1 MNASRIPNLRILIGG
16 AVRGAIGGKRRFR
29 GKLWALERVLG
40 GKRKGDE
47 CMWSTL
53 TEKMKKGLCVS
64 VVAGL
69 ALAGAG
75 YAADKD
81 TLIIANTADAITL
94 DVTQIRDN
102 QSGNVRLQTHDGLL
116 VIDEKGE
123 LQPVLAERWEQPDAL
138 TYVFYLKKGI
148 KFHNGEELK
157 AEDVK
162 FSMERAMGPLGVA
175 IHSLIR
181 ELDKVNVI
189 DDYTVEFKLKKPFTP
204 FLYSLGESW
213 AGILNKK
220 ASEEKDP
227 ALHPVGTGPFK
238 FVSWTKGDKIVL
250 ERYDDYHGQKAS
262 VKNLIIRAIPEA
274 ASRMVE
280 LESGAVDI
288 AYQITAENDIKRVEA
303 SPKLY
308 LSRVASNR
316 CGYIGMNTQRAPFDD
331 VRFRHA
337 VLAAL
342 NVPAIQKT
350 VWRGVGMP
358 GTTPIPPLNK
368 YYDETVTLPEQDVE
382 RAKAL
387 LKETGVKLPIQIS
400 LWTNEARERVDAA
413 TIIQNMLAEVDIEV
427 DIRVMEW
434 GAFLE
439 GLKASQHDMFML
451 GWGGNLPDAEFFLG
465 SNYHSSSI
473 GSTNNSRYNS
483 PEFDALIEKGTSVP
497 DGPERKAV
505 YSDVQKLF
513 VKDLPAIYWSVEE
526 SVVGLNNRVKNFQN
540 HPKGFYQ
547 MNVVTIEE

>member
-1 MNASRIPNLRILIGG
+1 MGVSLVG
-16 AVRGAIGGKRRFR
+16 AAH
-29 GKLWALERVLG
+29 
-40 GKRKGDE
+40 
-47 CMWSTL
+47 
-53 TEKMKKGLCVS
+53 
-64 VVAGL
+64 
-69 ALAGAG
+69 
-75 YAADKD
+75 AADKD
-81 TLIIANTADAITL
+81 TLVIANNADAITL

-123 LQPVLAERWEQPDAL
+123 LQPVLAERWEHPDDL
-138 TYVFYLKKGI
+138 TYIFHLKKGV

-175 IHSLIR
+175 IHTLIR

-227 ALHPVGTGPFK
+227 AQHSVGTGPFK
-238 FVSWTKGDKIVL
+238 FVSWTKGDRIVL
-250 ERYDDYHGQKAS
+250 ERFDDYHGQKAS

-274 ASRMVE
+274 SSRMVE

-308 LSRVASNR
+308 LSRMPSNR
-316 CGYIGMNTQRAPFDD
+316 TGYIGLNTQKAPFDD

-350 VWRGVGMP
+350 VWRGIGQP
-358 GTTPIPPLNK
+358 GTNPIPPLNK
-368 YYDETVTLPEQDVE
+368 YYDETLEVPQQDLE
-382 RAKAL
+382 KAKAL
-387 LKETGVKLPIQIS
+387 LKEIGTKLPIQVS

-413 TIIQNMLAEVDIEV
+413 TIIQNMLGEVGIEV

-439 GLKASQHDMFML
+439 GLKAGEHDMFML

-465 SNYHSSSI
+465 SNFHSKSI

-483 PEFDALIEKGTSVP
+483 PEFDALADKGSETP
-497 DGPERKAV
+497 DGPERKAIYV
-505 YSDVQKLF
+505 EVQRVFLR
-513 VKDLPAIYWSVEE
+513 DLPAIFWSVED
-526 SVVGLNNRVKNFQN
+526 SVVGLNNRVKGFQN

-547 MNVVTIEE
+547 MNVVSIEE